1 MVLSRRDNFFFKIEM
16 MPAVL
21 ISKEKVVQEIEKSDQ
36 FWFLGKLPTYPSPK
50 LTLTLTSHLGENDG
64 SGEG

>member
-1 MVLSRRDNFFFKIEM
+1 MISFFLIEM
-16 MPAVL
+16 IPAVL

-36 FWFLGKLPTYPSPK
+36 FWFPGKLPTYPSPK

-64 SGEG
+64 LGEG

>member
-1 MVLSRRDNFFFKIEM
+1 MVLSRRDNVFFLIEM

-21 ISKEKVVQEIEKSDQ
+21 ILKEKVVQEIEKSDQ

-64 SGEG
+64 LGEG